1 MSKRDK
7 LVKMANEE
15 VQNNSLYLW
24 SGQGED
30 VMKTTPEKIRKVET
44 SDNNASR
51 VLKALAGKINQGL
64 NMKKA
69 KYFDCSGL
77 VVYILQKLE
86 VIKDDYTAAGIY
98 EKLCVPITKQDLKAG
113 DLVFVKSSGKISHV
127 GIYAGDGLVIEAAG
141 RDIGVVKRGIN
152 KNSWNVYG
160 RLKDL

>member
-1 MSKRDK
+1 MGKREK

-24 SGQGED
+24 SGQGEL
-30 VMKTTPEKIRKVET
+30 VMKTDPEKIRKVET
-44 SDNNASR
+44 SDNNAAR
-51 VLKALAGKINQGL
+51 VLKTLSSRINQGL

-86 VIKDDYTAAGIY
+86 VIKDDHTAAGIY
-98 EKLCVPITKQDLKAG
+98 EKLCIPITKQDLKAG
-113 DLVFVKSSGKISHV
+113 DLVFCKSSGKISHV
-127 GIYAGDGLVIEAAG
+127 GIYAGESLVIEAAG
-141 RDIGVVKRGIN
+141 RDIGVVKRGMS

-160 RLKDL
+160 RIKDL